1 MERKREREK
10 KKGMKQT
17 FKIVINEADKVF
29 VRELRELLE
38 SYLNTYKNGF
48 SKLEVEKKED

>member
-1 MERKREREK
+1 MERR
-10 KKGMKQT
+10 MKQI
-17 FKIVINEADKVF
+17 FKIVIDEADKVF

-48 SKLEVEKKED
+48 SKLEVEEKED

>member
-1 MERKREREK
+1 MYLFRQLFIIMIED
-10 KKGMKQT
+10 
-17 FKIVINEADKVF
+17 ADKVT

-48 SKLEVEKKED
+48 SKLEVEEKED